1 MKQSLWS
8 KPSWFIYSDRRKGV
22 INQIIDEM
30 EPIFASKVMYDS
42 SIEDTGAYL
51 NLGNIQNPSK
61 EKDVR
66 E

>member
-1 MKQSLWS
+1 
-8 KPSWFIYSDRRKGV
+8 
-22 INQIIDEM
+22 M
-30 EPIFASKVMYDS
+30 EPIFTSKVMYDS